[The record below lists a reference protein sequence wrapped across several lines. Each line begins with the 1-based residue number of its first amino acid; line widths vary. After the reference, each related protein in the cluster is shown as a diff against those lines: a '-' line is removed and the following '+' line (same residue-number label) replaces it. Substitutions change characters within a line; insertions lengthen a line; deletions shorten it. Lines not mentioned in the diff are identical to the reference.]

1 MSSKRV
7 MVFIEKGEKKE
18 RKAVEKS
25 SGRILAE
32 YANGLLVE
40 ADESQQKAL
49 KKEGYQVEVQKE
61 ATLIKLRAVQFDT
74 LEHAPKVPAALTLN
88 AAERPTDK
96 KSGYWLI
103 QMVGP
108 VKPEWGDGL
117 ASLGVTLGEYV
128 PENAFLARMTVDVAE
143 KVRGLPFVN
152 WVGLYEPAYK
162 VSPLLMGRK
171 KKAKGDELATLA
183 IREDSYASIPEGNL
197 TVLVHAP
204 PDRQKVAKAI
214 EKAGG
219 SIVASEGDTIVASL
233 DLAAASG
240 IARMAEVK
248 WIEPHGVLKLS
259 NNVSAQII
267 GVQEVWDHHALDGEG
282 QIVSVADTGLDT
294 GVNDATMHD
303 DFEGRI
309 INIYDLAGD
318 GADDSG
324 NASMYPERGYGHG
337 THVAGSVL
345 GNGSRS
351 SGTIRGMAPAARL
364 VFQATQRKNTG
375 GLVIPADYNTLFL
388 QAYND
393 GARIHTNSWN
403 TYDPSRALYGQY
415 NAGSQDIDE
424 FMWNHK
430 DSIILF
436 SAANNGIDA
445 NSNGVIDTDSV
456 APQACAKNCITVG
469 ATEGNRPH
477 GAVPAPGL
485 DMTWGTAWSADY
497 PSNPINNDHVSD
509 DPEGMAAFSSRGPTD
524 DGRTKPDVVA
534 PGTNI
539 LSTRSSLVTGVPLW
553 GDLPAADPLHDLYC
567 WSGGTSMSTPLTA
580 GTVALIRQYLQRVCL
595 HASPSG
601 ALQKAILIHGAV
613 LITGQY
619 TPPEVGAV
627 PDNSQGWGRVNLRNS
642 LFPEYPAT
650 WEFHDIPGDAVG
662 TGEQRNY
669 TFPVVNTTAPFRV
682 TLAWTDFPSNP
693 AVGGGLVNQL
703 RLSVIAPNGTVTQGN
718 PANNNV
724 QQVVID
730 TPQVGN
736 YTVRVSGI
744 NVPTLAS
751 VGQRQDFAVV
761 VSGGLDFV
769 AVYIKDNMADT
780 GVPPSVG
787 TLYLSPDIQICLD
800 NDPLAQPALNPE
812 HGQTNYVFVRI
823 HNRGPKTA
831 NNATVKLYWANPGTN
846 LTKPFWHTDGIKV
859 GGVETNSQQVTVPG
873 RTAASEGEVLTP
885 AFEWQPPAP
894 DVNTHDSGH
903 FCLFAS
909 VTQAED
915 PLLQED
921 LDGVGWDDNL
931 AWKNVKVNDV
941 LPNTETGMDFYVA
954 GEVGASV
961 MADLHI
967 DRTELP
973 VGGKVTLKM
982 PSRWLADASLSNL
995 NKVWQSDGGLV
1006 CKQEVTSDGTADIR
1020 NIKMRPGENTLVR
1033 LEVGLP
1039 EDAVPGELY
1048 TVFVDQKV
1056 NGKPRSRVTL
1066 LARTVGTPA
1075 YIANRNTSSLEIH
1088 RSDCVWAR
1096 KIAPRNKV
1104 PYDDLALALKRGFN
1118 GCRYCLPEHSTD

>member
-7 MVFIEKGEKKE
+7 LVFIEDADKKG
-18 RKAVEKS
+18 RKAIEKS
-25 SGRILAE
+25 TGRVLAG
-32 YANGLLVE
+32 YPHGILVE
-40 ADESQQKAL
+40 ADEPQLKAL
-49 KKEGYQVEVQKE
+49 KKEGYQVEVQNE
-61 ATLIKLRAVQFDT
+61 ATMIKLKAVQFDT
-74 LEHAPKVPAALTLN
+74 SEQAPKSPASLTLK
-88 AAERPTDK
+88 AADRPTDK

-108 VKPEWGDGL
+108 VKPEWGKEL
-117 ASLGVTLGEYV
+117 ASLGVTLGDYV
-128 PENAFLARMTVDVAE
+128 PEYAFLAHMTADIAD
-143 KVRGLPFVN
+143 KVRGLSFVN

-162 VSPLLMGRK
+162 VSPLLMGRRK
-171 KKAKGDELATLA
+171 RAIGDEIATLA
-183 IREDSYASIPEGNL
+183 LKEDTYTPIPEGNL
-197 TVLVHAP
+197 TVLVHTP
-204 PDRQKVAKAI
+204 SDRQKVIKAI

-219 SIVASEGDTIVASL
+219 SVVAGEGDTIIASL
-233 DLAAASG
+233 DLAATPG
-240 IARMAEVK
+240 IARMTEVK
-248 WIEPHGVLKLS
+248 WIEPHGVRVLH
-259 NNVSAQII
+259 NNISAQII
-267 GVQEVWDHHALDGEG
+267 GVQEVWDHHVLDGDG
-282 QIVSVADTGLDT
+282 QIVSVADSGLDT

-309 INIYDLAGD
+309 VSIYDLAGD

-324 NASMYPERGYGHG
+324 NASLHPERGYGHG

-351 SGTIRGMAPAARL
+351 SGSIRGMAPAAQL

-375 GLVIPADYNTLFL
+375 GLVIPADLNTLFQ

-393 GARIHTNSWN
+393 GARIHTNSWG
-403 TYDPSRALYGQY
+403 THDPTGASYGQY
-415 NAGSQDIDE
+415 DAGSEDIDE
-424 FMWNHK
+424 FMWDHK

-436 SAANNGIDA
+436 SAGNNGTDANNDGNID
-445 NSNGVIDTDSV
+445 NDSV
-456 APQACAKNCITVG
+456 APEGCAKNCITVG

-477 GAVPAPGL
+477 GAVPAPGF
-485 DMTWGTAWSADY
+485 DSTWGLGWPADY
-497 PSNPINNDHVSD
+497 PSNPINNDHVSN

-524 DGRTKPDVVA
+524 DGRPKPDVVA

-553 GDLPAADPLHDLYC
+553 GDLPGADALHDLYC
-567 WSGGTSMSTPLTA
+567 WSGGTSMSTPLTT

-595 HASPSG
+595 HSSPSG
-601 ALQKAILIHGAV
+601 ALLKAVLIHGAV
-613 LITGQY
+613 PITGQY
-619 TPPEVGAV
+619 APAEVGAV
-627 PDNSQGWGRVNLRNS
+627 PDNSQGWGRVNLPNS

-650 WEFHDIPGDAVG
+650 WEFRDIPADAVG
-662 TGEQRNY
+662 TGDQRDY
-669 TFPVVNTTAPFRV
+669 TFPVVNTAVPFRA
-682 TLAWTDFPSNP
+682 TLAWTDFQSNP
-693 AVGGGLVNQL
+693 ATGGSLVNQL

-724 QQVVID
+724 QQVVIG
-730 TPQVGN
+730 TPQAGD
-736 YTVRVSGI
+736 YIVRVRGI
-744 NVPTLAS
+744 NVPTVAS

-761 VSGGLDFV
+761 ISGGLDFV
-769 AVYIKDNMADT
+769 EIYVKDNVSDT
-780 GVPPSVG
+780 GIPPSFG
-787 TLYLSPDIQICLD
+787 TLYLSPDILVCLD
-800 NDPLAQPALNPE
+800 NDPTMPAPNPE
-812 HGQTNYVFVRI
+812 FGQTNYVFVRI
-823 HNRGPKTA
+823 HNRGPRTA

-859 GGVETNSQQVTVPG
+859 AGIDTNSQQVTVPG
-873 RTAASEGEVLTP
+873 RTAAGEGEVVTP
-885 AFEWQPPAP
+885 AFEWLPPDP

-909 VTQAED
+909 VTHGED

-931 AWKNVKVNDV
+931 AWKNVNVQNA
-941 LPNTETGMDFYVA
+941 LPDTETGMDFYVA
-954 GEVGASV
+954 GEAGVSV

-973 VGGKVTLKM
+973 AGGKVMLKM
-982 PSRWLADASLSNL
+982 PSRWLTGASLSNL
-995 NKVWQSDGGLV
+995 EKVWQSDGGLV
-1006 CKQEVTSDGTADIR
+1006 CKQEVTSRDTADIR
-1020 NIKMRPGENTLVR
+1020 SIKLKPGENTLVR
-1033 LEVGLP
+1033 LDVRLP

-1075 YIANRNTSSLEIH
+1075 YIANRNTGSLEIH
-1088 RSDCVWAR
+1088 LSNCVWAH
-1096 KIAPRNKV
+1096 KISPRNKV

-1118 GCRYCLPEHSTD
+1118 GCKYCLPEYHTG